1 MNILQFAYGL
11 EFDDNFSF
19 DQETQAM
26 LANLVIAIKQGHRML
41 SNELNPAQSK
51 FNCKRLFVYRLE
63 ETRT

>member
-19 DQETQAM
+19 DQEIQPVF
-26 LANLVIAIKQGHRML
+26 ANLVIAIKQWYWML

-51 FNCKRLFVYRLE
+51 FNCKRLFVYGFE
-63 ETRT
+63 KART

>member
-19 DQETQAM
+19 DQEIQAM
-26 LANLVIAIKQGHRML
+26 FANLVIAIKQGHRML
-41 SNELNPAQSK
+41 SNELNPARSK
-51 FNCKRLFVYRLE
+51 FNCKCLFVYRLE

>member
-19 DQETQAM
+19 DQEIQAM
-26 LANLVIAIKQGHRML
+26 FANLVIAIKQGRRML

-51 FNCKRLFVYRLE
+51 FNCKCLFVYRLE

>member
-19 DQETQAM
+19 DQEIQPM
-26 LANLVIAIKQGHRML
+26 FANLVIAIKQWHRML

-51 FNCKRLFVYRLE
+51 FNCKRLFVYRFE